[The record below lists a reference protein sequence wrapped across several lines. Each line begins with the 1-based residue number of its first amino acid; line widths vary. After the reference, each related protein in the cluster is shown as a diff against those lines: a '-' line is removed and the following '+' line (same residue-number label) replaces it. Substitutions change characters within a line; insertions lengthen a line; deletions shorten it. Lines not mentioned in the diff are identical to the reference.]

1 MAQAP
6 ASVPR
11 LDTTSAIDV
20 VERFLLPVVFGVI
33 TIGTLWLSLGGWFG
47 LDARVYRAAAAAVL
61 VGGDPWLVT
70 VDGLRFAGPPP
81 TLLMYLPAALIPETV
96 AVAAYGLINL
106 AAAIIL
112 VRSLRL
118 PWWWMLFPPLSG
130 GLIVGNPDP
139 IVACLVVCGGRFAG
153 LAVPLKVYAALPLLF
168 QRRFAALAMGAAI
181 CALTLPLLPTFL
193 ADAGVVGN
201 TFDTFADGRLS
212 AWGTPLFV
220 PTLVAIFLMRRSGGE
235 WLAVPALWPHTQLHY
250 ACLALP
256 ALRRRP
262 VLAIALSVGFVQ
274 LAPVAIIAQA
284 VWEFWRARRARP
296 TEAQGLLRPAEAS
309 V

>member
-1 MAQAP
+1 VA
-6 ASVPR
+6 
-11 LDTTSAIDV
+11 
-20 VERFLLPVVFGVI
+20 
-33 TIGTLWLSLGGWFG
+33 
-47 LDARVYRAAAAAVL
+47 
-61 VGGDPWLVT
+61 

-81 TLLMYLPAALIPETV
+81 TLLMYLPAALIPESV
-96 AVAAYGLINL
+96 AVAAYGLLNL

-118 PWWWMLFPPLSG
+118 PWWWLLFPPLSG
-130 GLIVGNPDP
+130 GVIVGNPDP
-139 IVACLVVCGGRFAG
+139 IVACLVVCGGRLAG
-153 LAVPLKVYAALPLLF
+153 LAVPLKVYAAIPLLL
-168 QRRFAALAMGAAI
+168 QRRFAALALGVAVSAV
-181 CALTLPLLPTFL
+181 TLPLLPTFL
-193 ADAGVVGN
+193 ADAGVVAS

-220 PTLVAIFLMRRSGGE
+220 PTLIAILLLRRSGGE

-256 ALRRRP
+256 ALRHRP
-262 VLAIALSVGFVQ
+262 VVAIALSIGFVQ

-284 VWEFWRARRARP
+284 LWERWRDDGTRATEVEGVLRR
-296 TEAQGLLRPAEAS
+296 AEAS